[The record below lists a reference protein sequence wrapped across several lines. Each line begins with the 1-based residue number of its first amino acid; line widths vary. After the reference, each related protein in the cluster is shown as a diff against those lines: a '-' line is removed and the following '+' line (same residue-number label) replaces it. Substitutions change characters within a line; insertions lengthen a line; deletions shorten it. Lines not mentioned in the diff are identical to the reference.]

1 MSPVFDTSIP
11 IVDVLTLIA
20 TALIAVWTYLISRQ
34 ANRIAARA
42 VEVEA
47 DRMLLDWAADT
58 IDAMARATA
67 LRLRDEKAIDRD
79 DFHAER
85 RALRARLVAA
95 HHTGRLF
102 LSETDGRPHAA
113 IAALEEAA
121 AFLDGRSFRSPRAE
135 DWHTTRKAQVATLR
149 TLTHRFTH
157 AVQASVG
164 DAWLHK

>member
-85 RALRARLVAA
+85 RALRARLV
-95 HHTGRLF
+95 
-102 LSETDGRPHAA
+102 
-113 IAALEEAA
+113 
-121 AFLDGRSFRSPRAE
+121 
-135 DWHTTRKAQVATLR
+135 
-149 TLTHRFTH
+149 
-157 AVQASVG
+157 
-164 DAWLHK
+164 